1 MMRCFASV
9 LGTLAISVA
18 VTSPAWP
25 CSLCTNFAQAAT
37 LRQDAARA
45 KLVLYGTLA
54 NPRLHTDSNGLA
66 AGGTT
71 DLHIERVLKSD
82 PFLGDKKVIEL
93 PRYVPI
99 TDPKNPPKFLIFCD
113 VFKGKLDPYRGVSLK
128 STIALDYLK
137 GATALDGKDRIKGLL
152 YFFDYLD
159 HTDSV
164 VSQDAFAEFA
174 KATDQEI
181 GQVAGK
187 LSADKLRAWLQ
198 NPQTPV
204 ERLNLYGF
212 LLGGCGGAKD
222 ADLLRSFV
230 EKPSERTKSALS
242 GLLSGYIRLRPR
254 EGWELA
260 LALLRDSQRPLA
272 ERFAVLGTVRFYHAW
287 KPEEASKEV
296 LRCLSVLLEQG
307 DMADMAVEDLRRW
320 QMWDLTEDVLA
331 QYGKKSHAAPLVRR
345 ALVRYALSCPR
356 IEATRFIAEL
366 RKHDPGLVADVE
378 ELMRLDKQP

>member
-1 MMRCFASV
+1 
-9 LGTLAISVA
+9 
-18 VTSPAWP
+18 
-25 CSLCTNFAQAAT
+25 
-37 LRQDAARA
+37 
-45 KLVLYGTLA
+45 
-54 NPRLHTDSNGLA
+54 
-66 AGGTT
+66 
-71 DLHIERVLKSD
+71 
-82 PFLGDKKVIEL
+82 
-93 PRYVPI
+93 VP
-99 TDPKNPPKFLIFCD
+99 
-113 VFKGKLDPYRGVSLK
+113 LK
-128 STIALDYLK
+128 STIALDYLQ

-242 GLLSGYIRLRPR
+242 GLLSGYIRL
-254 EGWELA
+254 
-260 LALLRDSQRPLA
+260 
-272 ERFAVLGTVRFYHAW
+272 
-287 KPEEASKEV
+287 
-296 LRCLSVLLEQG
+296 
-307 DMADMAVEDLRRW
+307 
-320 QMWDLTEDVLA
+320 
-331 QYGKKSHAAPLVRR
+331 
-345 ALVRYALSCPR
+345 
-356 IEATRFIAEL
+356 
-366 RKHDPGLVADVE
+366 
-378 ELMRLDKQP
+378 